1 MNVPCVP
8 LDRGDGSGGD
18 LVNGW
23 ASACPLLEP
32 GDPSEVRQAEARTL
46 QQVLNHRITQRT
58 WGRLQ
63 FRVRLGAGRV
73 IIQGSSPTYYLKQL
87 ALAAVRDVL
96 PSAPVEL
103 EIRVAKA
110 GAFSGP
116 AHPTAVLVPH
126 E

>member
-8 LDRGDGSGGD
+8 IDLGDGSVGE
-18 LVNGW
+18 LITEQ
-23 ASACPLLEP
+23 ASGCPVLEP
-32 GDPSEVRQAEARTL
+32 GEPGGGRQAEGKALEQMINR
-46 QQVLNHRITQRT
+46 RMTQRT
-58 WGRLQ
+58 WGRGQ

-87 ALAAVRDVL
+87 ALAAVREVL

-110 GAFSGP
+110 GIRP
-116 AHPTAVLVPH
+116 DPLIRRAVFVS
-126 E
+126 

>member
-1 MNVPCVP
+1 MDVPCVP
-8 LDRGDGSGGD
+8 IELCDGSVGG
-18 LVNGW
+18 LVEERAG
-23 ASACPLLEP
+23 ACPLLEP
-32 GDPSEVRQAEARTL
+32 GEPGAVQQAEGGAL
-46 QQVLNHRITQRT
+46 EQVLNRCIAQRT

-87 ALAAVRDVL
+87 ALAAVREVL

-110 GAFSGP
+110 GTLSGLG
-116 AHPTAVLVPH
+116 HPPAVLVS
-126 E
+126 